1 MVGTEGR
8 NAGEVGICLAAVVSV
23 LLGLLLLVPGAASAS
38 AGRTPV
44 VIFPGYG
51 ATILRVTVRDQTSVT
66 GCPRSGSFEDGFPA
80 NVGTTFGQVCRDRL
94 ITPRWRTGAHL
105 SFPQRFSLPSGVKVT
120 IPNYGEPASAPLY
133 GPFYAALEAAGYTAG
148 RDLVVAGYDFRLTPD
163 LAGFLPR
170 TERLIERTWRQN
182 QHHPV
187 RLVGHSNG
195 PLYAQYLLTH
205 VSAQWRHKY
214 IQGFTNIAGNLPGQG
229 SSWSYVF
236 TGVEIPTGFSLPTTV
251 TTARSSARLWAL
263 SPSTWM
269 STSDPRVFGHSEIV
283 IKDRA
288 TGRSY
293 TPGDTD
299 RLLHDAGLDSIRP
312 IVEHYIGFVKFADP
326 QHFPNVDVSAEK
338 GSGLPTQVGI
348 ALPNLTTGQVV
359 DPATAHFFYLP
370 GDSNQEYITNNAVR
384 LWQRMHCYRF
394 RLTDNPGV
402 SHLGL
407 TGDQH
412 VIGRLLHDLARARS
426 RCG

>member
-1 MVGTEGR
+1 MIETERRIVGE
-8 NAGEVGICLAAVVSV
+8 AFSCSAVASA
-23 LLGLLLLVPGAASAS
+23 LLGLLLLFPGAASAV
-38 AGRTPV
+38 RPHTPV
-44 VIFPGYG
+44 VFFPGYG
-51 ATILRVTVRDQTSVT
+51 TTILRVTVRDQTSVP
-66 GCPRSGSFEDGFPA
+66 GCPSSGSFEDGLPA
-80 NVGTTFGQVCRDRL
+80 NVGTTFSQVCRDRL

-105 SFPQRFSLPSGVKVT
+105 SFPRRFSLPSGVHVT
-120 IPNYGEPASAPLY
+120 IPNYGKPASAPLY
-133 GPFYAALEAAGYTAG
+133 ASFYGALKAAGYKAG
-148 RDLVVAGYDFRLTPD
+148 HDLVVAGYDFRLTPD

-170 TERLIERTWRQN
+170 TERLIEQTWRQN

-205 VSAQWRHKY
+205 VSAQWRHRY
-214 IQGFTNIAGNLPGQG
+214 IQGFTSIAGNLPGQG

-236 TGVEIPTGFSLPTTV
+236 SGVEIPNGFSLPTTV
-251 TTARSSARLWAL
+251 AEARSSARLWAL

-269 STSDPRVFGHSEIV
+269 STSDPRVFGHREIV
-283 IKDRA
+283 IQDRA

-293 TPGDTD
+293 TPADTP
-299 RLLHDAGLDSIRP
+299 RLLHDAGLGSIRP

-348 ALPNLTTGQVV
+348 AVPDLTIGQVV
-359 DPATAHFFYLP
+359 DQATAHLFYLP
-370 GDSNQEYITNNAVR
+370 GDSNQEDMTNAAVR
-384 LWQRMHCYRF
+384 VWKRMRCYRF
-394 RLTDNPGV
+394 RLTNNPGV

-407 TGDQH
+407 LGDKN
-412 VIGRLLHDLARARS
+412 VIRRLLHDLARPRS